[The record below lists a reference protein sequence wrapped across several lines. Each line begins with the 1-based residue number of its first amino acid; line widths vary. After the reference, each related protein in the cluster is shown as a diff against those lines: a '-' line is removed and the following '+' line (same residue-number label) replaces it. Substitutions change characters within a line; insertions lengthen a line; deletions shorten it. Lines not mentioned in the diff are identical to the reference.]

1 MANWIVI
8 CASLLVGVWLIET
21 VVFVLSYRT
30 SLRIEPGLGVEDGGG
45 SAKVLD

>member
-1 MANWIVI
+1 MANWIVL

-30 SLRIEPGLGVEDGGG
+30 SLRVGEPPAGAEL
-45 SAKVLD
+45 LD